1 MILVQSQFKH
11 LLYHIII
18 EQKEFYVIWKQLY
31 KCHVTLMDDKK
42 NFALNIIHVN
52 ENTGKN
58 T

>member
-42 NFALNIIHVN
+42 NFALN
-52 ENTGKN
+52 ENIEKN

>member
-11 LLYHIII
+11 LLYHIITLTKRI
-18 EQKEFYVIWKQLY
+18 YVIWKQLY

-42 NFALNIIHVN
+42 NFALN
-52 ENTGKN
+52 ENIEKN